1 MNKKDIQILGN
12 MGLHIND
19 GEVIS
24 FQLGDTP
31 SMSVLGVDQGFPVPT
46 TDMADRIN
54 WRSILGY
61 KVASRGYNNL
71 KCEEVTKDIK
81 HNRLLPRLITKQV
94 AMLYG
99 QGPAVYQL
107 SMANG
112 KIERSW
118 VPCPEV
124 QSWLDSWENNGMEM
138 GYKEFAKANIKNFY
152 YFRDFFCKFR
162 FSIGKDIVSHTL
174 PISGIEPLENSDCR
188 LATLRQDVIGL
199 IPYKDLTAV
208 VVGRW
213 ADGISSAF
221 KIYPRLLLKD
231 IAKYNFAAVSHHRE
245 KSVNDYYGENETHE
259 GSKEYIKGSNDTAR
273 YINSFL
279 MNSLAAKIHIVIPN
293 AWLESK
299 RQQITKLCE
308 ENKRRQQKDEK
319 LLVYN
324 NIEIGTE
331 YKESLLIQYTQAE
344 IRKISSYLSGTDNQ
358 GKAYASF
365 SYKMGNG
372 EEQRWKIETIDL
384 KYKEYIESLITY
396 DKRADEVLISSVGL
410 DSSITGVSKDGVI
423 SKSGSDAYYNFIIY
437 LSQLWPEDE
446 ICSEPFNIALKINF
460 PKLYEQGYR
469 IGFYRQI
476 PERQQDITPSNRIE
490 NQQV

>member
-1 MNKKDIQILGN
+1 MDKNIQTIGN
-12 MGLHIND
+12 MGLCIKD

-24 FQLGDTP
+24 FQMGDTP

-46 TDMADRIN
+46 ADTPGRIN
-54 WRSILGY
+54 WRNILGY

-71 KCEEVTKDIK
+71 KCEEVTRDIK
-81 HNRLLPRLITKQV
+81 KNRLLPRLITKQV

-99 QGPAVYQL
+99 QGPAVYKA
-107 SMANG
+107 SIVNG
-112 KIERSW
+112 GIERTW
-118 VPCPEV
+118 VTYPEV
-124 QSWLDSWENNGMEM
+124 QAWLDSWESNGMEM
-138 GYKEFAKANIKNFY
+138 GYKDFAKSNIKNFY

-162 FSIGKDIVSHTL
+162 FSMGKDIIPGTL
-174 PISGIEPLENSDCR
+174 PISGIESLENSDCR
-188 LATLRQDVIGL
+188 LATLHQDITGL
-199 IPYKDLTAV
+199 IPYRDLTAV
-208 VVGRW
+208 IVGRW
-213 ADGISSAF
+213 AEGYSSSF
-221 KIYPRLLLKD
+221 KIYPRFFVKD
-231 IAKYNFAAVSHHRE
+231 IGRYNFAAVSHHRE
-245 KSVNDYYGENETHE
+245 KSVSDYYGENETHE

-279 MNSLAAKIHIVIPN
+279 KNSLAAKIHIVIPN

-299 RQQITKLCE
+299 RQQITKLCD
-308 ENKRRQQKDEK
+308 ENKRRDQKNEA
-319 LLVYN
+319 LIVYN

-331 YKESLLIQYTQAE
+331 YKESLLVQYTQAE
-344 IRKISSYLSGTDNQ
+344 VRKIASYLSGVDNQ

-365 SYKMGNG
+365 SYKAGNG

-469 IGFYRQI
+469 IGYYRQI
-476 PERQQDITPSNRIE
+476 PQRQQDITPSNRIE